1 MDSLLAARS
10 QMAISLG
17 FHIIFA
23 ALGVGLP
30 LLTLIVHR
38 RGRRKRDADALLL
51 AKRWSKVMAV
61 LFAIGAVSGTVL
73 SFEMGMLWPGMMS
86 RFGEVIGLAFSL
98 EGVSFFVE
106 AVFIGI
112 YLYGWKHLPARW
124 HERTL
129 YPMVIAGMAGSYFVL
144 SVNAWMNAPSGF
156 TLAADGSVENVEPL
170 AAIFNWAV
178 LGHWLHMLFAAY
190 MVTGFVV
197 AGIYA
202 RAWLKGRRSQMVRLG
217 FLVPFTLAAIATPAQ
232 ILVGDFVTGRL
243 IEAQPAKF
251 ASLEMIPT
259 TQRGAPLTLGG
270 RMVDGEV
277 EGAIEVP
284 YMASFLGTHDF
295 DGEVP
300 GLDSVPADER
310 PSDRLVN
317 IVHWSF
323 QLMVFIGSGLLGLAL
338 WFGWSWWRRGEPPES
353 KWFWRAASLSGVG
366 ALIAMECG
374 WITTEVGRQPWV
386 VYRLMRTSEA
396 VTHATGLEWSL
407 AAVTALYV
415 VLAATLTIVLLRIAR
430 QFQDGERVTTAYGP
444 EEAPAEESDAAEREG
459 N

>member
-38 RGRRKRDADALLL
+38 RGRKHRDADALLL

-73 SFEMGMLWPGMMS
+73 SFEMGMLWPGLMS
-86 RFGEVIGLAFSL
+86 RFGDVIGLAFSL

-144 SVNAWMNAPSGF
+144 SVNSWMNTPAGF
-156 TLAADGSVENVEPL
+156 DVGPEGTIENIEPL
-170 AAIFNWAV
+170 AAIFNWPV
-178 LGHWLHMLFAAY
+178 LAHWLHMLFAAY
-190 MVTGFVV
+190 MVSGFVV

-202 RAWLKGRRSQMVRLG
+202 RAWLKGRQTRLVRLG

-232 ILVGDFVTGRL
+232 ILVGDLVTGRL

-251 ASLEMIPT
+251 ASLEMIPRT
-259 TQRGAPLTLGG
+259 RRGAPLTLGG
-270 RMVDGEV
+270 RMSEGEV
-277 EGAIEVP
+277 EYAIEVP
-284 YMASFLGTHDF
+284 KMASFLGTHDF

-300 GLDSVPADER
+300 GLDAVPEDER
-310 PSDRLVN
+310 PSERLVN

-323 QLMVFIGSGLLGLAL
+323 QSMVFLGSALLGLAL
-338 WFGWSWWRRGEPPES
+338 WFGFSWWRRREPPES
-353 KWFWRAASLSGVG
+353 KWFWRVASVAGVM
-366 ALIAMECG
+366 AIVAMECG

-386 VYRLMRTSEA
+386 VYRLLRTTDA
-396 VTHATGLEWSL
+396 VTHASGLGWSL
-407 AAVTALYV
+407 LVVSVLYV
-415 VLAATLTIVLLRIAR
+415 VLAGTLSVVLLRIAR
-430 QFQDGERVTTAYGP
+430 QFQNGEVVATPYGP
-444 EEAPAEESDAAEREG
+444 NEDPDVPSESEED
-459 N
+459 

>member
-10 QMAISLG
+10 QMAISLS

-38 RGRRKRDADALLL
+38 RGRRNRDPDALLL

-73 SFEMGMLWPGMMS
+73 SFEMGMLWPGLMS

-129 YPMVIAGMAGSYFVL
+129 YPMVLAGMAGSYFVL
-144 SVNAWMNAPSGF
+144 SVNSWMNTPMGF
-156 TLAADGSVENVEPL
+156 DVGADGAIENIQPL
-170 AAIFNWAV
+170 VAIFNWPV
-178 LGHWLHMLFAAY
+178 LAHWLHMLFAAY

-202 RAWLKGRRSQMVRLG
+202 RAWLKGRRTRVVRLG
-217 FLVPFTLAAIATPAQ
+217 FMVPFSLAAIATPAQ
-232 ILVGDFVTGRL
+232 ILVGDLVTGRL

-270 RMVDGEV
+270 VMVDGEV
-277 EGAIEVP
+277 SYALEVP
-284 YMASFLGTHDF
+284 KMASFLGTHDF

-300 GLDSVPADER
+300 GLDSVPEDER
-310 PSDRLVN
+310 PTDRLVN

-323 QLMVFIGSGLLGLAL
+323 QSMVFIGSGLLLLAM
-338 WFGWSWWRRGEPPES
+338 WFGVSWWRRREPPES
-353 KWFWRAASLSGVG
+353 KWFWRAASLAGVG
-366 ALIAMECG
+366 AIVAMECG
-374 WITTEVGRQPWV
+374 WVTTEVGRQPWV
-386 VYRLMRTSEA
+386 VYRLLRTTDA
-396 VTHATGLEWSL
+396 VTHASGLEWSL
-407 AAVTALYV
+407 GIVTALYV
-415 VLAATLTIVLLRIAR
+415 VLAGTLTVVLLRIAR
-430 QFQDGERVTTAYGP
+430 QFESGQVVSTPYGP
-444 EEAPAEESDAAEREG
+444 DGSDASEG
-459 N
+459 EAA